1 MTDTINITLADI
13 QAAAK
18 VLEGQIERTALRHSK
33 TLSAIT
39 GAEVWVK
46 FENRQFT
53 AAFKERGA
61 LNKLSRLTEAQKEA
75 GVIAASAGNHA
86 QGVAYHARRLKIP
99 ATIVMPVT
107 TPFTKVEHTRDH
119 GARVVLEGLTFD
131 EAKAHA
137 DVLCQ
142 REGLTFIHPFD
153 DPDIIAGQ
161 GTIALE
167 MLEDEPELDTLVV
180 LNTCQHPFDPNPE
193 YAPKPVEIAISEA
206 PAVAE
211 DDPSLQ
217 VRSENQRAFHNTT
230 VYNKLRF

>member
-107 TPFTKVEHTRDH
+107 TPFTKVEHT
-119 GARVVLEGLTFD
+119 
-131 EAKAHA
+131 
-137 DVLCQ
+137 
-142 REGLTFIHPFD
+142 
-153 DPDIIAGQ
+153 
-161 GTIALE
+161 
-167 MLEDEPELDTLVV
+167 
-180 LNTCQHPFDPNPE
+180 
-193 YAPKPVEIAISEA
+193 
-206 PAVAE
+206 
-211 DDPSLQ
+211 
-217 VRSENQRAFHNTT
+217 
-230 VYNKLRF
+230 